1 MNEFNG
7 GYDSDAYAAWGTADG
22 LSKALKRER
31 ENSNTLRSNYKSWKA
46 HAQKLEQALAEQTE
60 LFSSKMEEVKAA
72 YLELEEQAE
81 RIEKERDSALYH
93 SEVNFKKLVA
103 AVDAYQNLYGQYQ
116 RVLAEN
122 AQKDEEIS
130 ILENALSHEDLTLIH
145 QKYPTIVDNA
155 LKQQYQAKTASTVM
169 DKDQLVSHINKI
181 TE

>member
-1 MNEFNG
+1 MHHPGSGWSQAYNMKYER
-7 GYDSDAYAAWGTADG
+7 DSQAQRAANLQADVDV
-22 LSKALKRER
+22 LEK
-31 ENSNTLRSNYKSWKA
+31 NYKSWKA
-46 HAQKLEQALAEQTE
+46 HAQKLEQALSEQTE

-72 YLELEEQAE
+72 YLELEGQAE
-81 RIEKERDSALYH
+81 RIEKERDSALHH

-103 AVDAYQNLYGQYQ
+103 AVDAYQNLYGDYQ

-130 ILENALSHEDLTLIH
+130 ILEKALSHEDLTLIH
-145 QKYPTIVDNA
+145 QKYPTIVENA

-169 DKDQLVSHINKI
+169 DKDQLVSLINKI